1 MKEPMTMAKY
11 VFIESRDPFE
21 SLDTRFVIGAATAL
35 KRRGAEVMVFLAQN
49 GALAARRSA
58 RSSPLERMMEA
69 GVEVM
74 ADDFSLAERGIREA
88 EMLPGV
94 QVSNIDALVNALVE
108 DGCRS
113 LWH

>member
-1 MKEPMTMAKY
+1 MTMPKY
-11 VFIESRDPFE
+11 VFIEARDPFE

-35 KRRGAEVMVFLAQN
+35 KQRGADVKVFLVQN

-58 RSSPLERMMEA
+58 RSSQLERLMQA

-74 ADDFSLAERGIREA
+74 ADDFSLAERGIREI
-88 EMLPGV
+88 EMIPGI
-94 QVSNIDALVNALVE
+94 QISNIDALVRALVE
-108 DGCRS
+108 DGCKA